1 MATGGDEMQD
11 TTDAATIYQ
20 RPAELLQW
28 LLRFNTT
35 NPPGAEGPCI
45 EYIRFVL
52 AAAGIESTILALDP
66 DRPNLIARISGA
78 GAAPPLLLY
87 GHVDVVTTEGQD
99 WSHAPFAGEI
109 ADGHVWGRGAL
120 DMKGGVAMLLSA
132 FLRVKVE
139 EARLPGDVIFLA
151 LSDEEESGTYG
162 ARFVTEEHRELF
174 DGVRYALG
182 EFGGFSIALGTRRFY
197 PIMVA
202 EKQGCHVRA
211 TVRGPGG
218 HGSLPMRGGTMAR
231 LARLLHTLDRNRLPV
246 HITPVTRAMI
256 EAVAKTLPTPNG
268 PLLRQLLAPRL
279 TDRIL
284 DALGER
290 GKLFDPLLHNTVNA
304 TIVRGGEKGNVIP
317 SEVTVDM
324 DGRILPGYTQDE
336 LLRELRALVGSDV
349 ELEAVEYDISAPTAP
364 DMALFET
371 LGGVLREADPE
382 GIPIPYMMSGVTDG
396 RFFARLGIQ
405 TYGFTP
411 MRLPPDFAFT
421 SLIHAADERVP
432 VEAVSFGAD
441 GVYQALLR
449 FGAK

>member
-1 MATGGDEMQD
+1 MAMGGETMQD
-11 TTDAATIYQ
+11 PADAATIYQ

-66 DRPNLIARISGA
+66 DRPNLIARLPGA
-78 GAAPPLLLY
+78 GDAPPLLLY
-87 GHVDVVTTEGQD
+87 GHVDVVTTDEQD
-99 WSHAPFAGEI
+99 WTHPPFAGEI
-109 ADGHVWGRGAL
+109 ADGYIWGRGAL
-120 DMKGGVAMLLSA
+120 DMKGGVAMMLAALLRA
-132 FLRVKVE
+132 KVE

-151 LSDEEESGTYG
+151 LSDEENSGTYG
-162 ARFVTEEHRELF
+162 ARFLTEEHRDLF

-182 EFGGFSIALGTRRFY
+182 EFGGFSLALGSRRFY

-246 HITPVTRAMI
+246 HITPVVRAMI
-256 EAVAKTLPTPNG
+256 EAVAKTLPTLNG
-268 PLLRQLLAPRL
+268 PMLRQLLNARL
-279 TDRIL
+279 TDRVL
-284 DALGER
+284 DAMGER

-304 TIVRGGEKGNVIP
+304 TVVRGGEKGNVIP
-317 SEVTVDM
+317 SEATVDM

-336 LLRELRALVGSDV
+336 LLRELRALLGPDV
-349 ELEAVEYDISAPTAP
+349 ELTAVEYDISAPTAP
-364 DMALFET
+364 DMTLFET
-371 LGGVLREADPE
+371 LGGILREADPE
-382 GIPIPYMMSGVTDG
+382 GIPIPYMLAAVTDG

-441 GVYQALLR
+441 AVYRALLC
-449 FGAK
+449 FGAR

>member
-1 MATGGDEMQD
+1 MQD
-11 TTDAATIYQ
+11 TADAVTIYQ

-66 DRPNLIARISGA
+66 DRPNLIARIPGA
-78 GAAPPLLLY
+78 GDAPPLLLY

-99 WSHAPFAGEI
+99 WTHLPFAGEI
-109 ADGHVWGRGAL
+109 AEGYVWGRGAL

-132 FLRVKVE
+132 FLHAKAE
-139 EARLPGDVIFLA
+139 EARLPGDVSFLA
-151 LSDEEESGTYG
+151 ISDEEESGTYG
-162 ARFVTEEHRELF
+162 ARFLTEEHRDLF

-182 EFGGFSIALGTRRFY
+182 EFGGFSLTFGSHRFY

-218 HGSLPMRGGTMAR
+218 HGSLPMRGGTMAQ
-231 LARLLHTLDRNRLPV
+231 LGRLLQTLDRNRLPV

-256 EAVAKTLPTPNG
+256 EAVAKALPTPNG
-268 PLLRQLLAPRL
+268 PLLRQLLTPRL

-317 SEVTVDM
+317 SEVAVDM

-336 LLRELRALVGSDV
+336 LLRELRALLGSDV
-349 ELEAVEYDISAPTAP
+349 ELEAVEYDISAAAAP
-364 DMALFET
+364 DMDLFET
-371 LGGVLREADPE
+371 LGGALREADPE
-382 GIPIPYMMSGVTDG
+382 GIPIPYMMAGVTDG

-411 MRLPPDFAFT
+411 MRLSPDFAFT
-421 SLIHAADERVP
+421 TLIHAADERVP
-432 VEAVSFGAD
+432 VEAIGFGAD
-441 GVYQALLR
+441 AVYQALIR
-449 FGAK
+449 FDAK

>member
-1 MATGGDEMQD
+1 
-11 TTDAATIYQ
+11 
-20 RPAELLQW
+20 LLQW

-304 TIVRGGEKGNVIP
+304 TIVRGGAKINVVP
-317 SEVTVDM
+317 SEIELEL
-324 DGRILPGYTQDE
+324 DGRSLPGSSPEQLIGE
-336 LLRELRALVGSDV
+336 LHDLVGEDV
-349 ELEAVEYDISAPTAP
+349 EIELVRHDPGPSEP
-364 DMALFET
+364 DLNLFET
-371 LGGVLREADPE
+371 LAGVIRELDPD
-382 GIPIPYMMSGVTDG
+382 GIPLPLLQIGVTDG
-396 RFFARLGIQ
+396 RFVSRAGVQ
-405 TYGFTP
+405 TYGFLP
-411 MRLPPDFAFT
+411 MRLPEDFAFAT
-421 SLIHAADERVP
+421 LLHAADERIPADAVEFGA
-432 VEAVSFGAD
+432 EAVWRTI
-441 GVYQALLR
+441 QR
-449 FGAK
+449 FH

>member
-1 MATGGDEMQD
+1 MQD
-11 TTDAATIYQ
+11 TADAATIYQ

-52 AAAGIESTILALDP
+52 AAAGVESTIVALDP
-66 DRPNLIARISGA
+66 DRPNLIARIPGA
-78 GAAPPLLLY
+78 GSAPPLLLY

-99 WSHAPFAGEI
+99 WTHPPFAGEI
-109 ADGHVWGRGAL
+109 ADGYVWGRGAL

-132 FLRVKVE
+132 FLRAKAE
-139 EARLPGDVIFLA
+139 QARLPGDVMFLA
-151 LSDEEESGTYG
+151 LSDEEESGTFG
-162 ARFVTEEHRELF
+162 ARFVTEEHRDLL

-182 EFGGFSIALGTRRFY
+182 EIGGFSLALGPRRFY
-197 PIMVA
+197 PVMVA

-231 LARLLHTLDRNRLPV
+231 LARLLQTLDRNRLPV
-246 HITPVTRAMI
+246 HITPVARAMI
-256 EAVAKTLPTPNG
+256 EAMAKTLPAANG
-268 PLLRQLLAPRL
+268 PLLRQLLNARL

-336 LLRELRALVGSDV
+336 LLRELRALLGAEV
-349 ELEAVEYDISAPTAP
+349 ELEAVEYDIAAPAAP
-364 DMALFET
+364 DLGMFET
-371 LGGVLREADPE
+371 LGGILREADPE
-382 GIPIPYMMSGVTDG
+382 GIPIPYMMAGVTDG

-411 MRLPPDFAFT
+411 MRLPPDFAFA
-421 SLIHAADERVP
+421 SLIHAADERIP

-441 GVYQALLR
+441 AVYQALLR

>member
-1 MATGGDEMQD
+1 MATGGETMQD
-11 TTDAATIYQ
+11 TADAATIYQ

-35 NPPGAEGPCI
+35 NPPGSEGPCI

-52 AAAGIESTILALDP
+52 AAAGIESTILARDP
-66 DRPNLIARISGA
+66 DRPNLIARIAGA
-78 GAAPPLLLY
+78 GDAPPLLLY

-99 WSHAPFAGEI
+99 WTHPPFAGET
-109 ADGHVWGRGAL
+109 ADGYVWGRGAL
-120 DMKGGVAMLLSA
+120 DMKGGVAMMLAA
-132 FLRVKVE
+132 FLRATTE

-151 LSDEEESGTYG
+151 LSDEEESGTNG

-174 DGVRYALG
+174 DGVRHAVG

-246 HITPVTRAMI
+246 HITPVVRAMI

-268 PLLRQLLAPRL
+268 PLLRQLLNVRL
-279 TDRIL
+279 TDRVL
-284 DALGER
+284 DAMGER

-336 LLRELRALVGSDV
+336 LLRELRALLGPDV

-371 LGGVLREADPE
+371 LGGILREADPE

-432 VEAVSFGAD
+432 VEAISFGAD
-441 GVYQALLR
+441 AVYQALLR

>member
-336 LLRELRALVGSDV
+336 LLRELRALVGSDI

>member
-1 MATGGDEMQD
+1 MQD
-11 TTDAATIYQ
+11 TADAATIYQ
-20 RPAELLQW
+20 RPEELRQW

-52 AAAGIESTILALDP
+52 SAAGIESTLLALDP
-66 DRPNLIARISGA
+66 DRPNLIARIPGA
-78 GAAPPLLLY
+78 GSAPPLLLY

-99 WSHAPFAGEI
+99 WTHPPFAGEI
-109 ADGHVWGRGAL
+109 ADGYVWGRGAL

-132 FLRVKVE
+132 FLRAKVE
-139 EARLPGDVIFLA
+139 QARLPGDVIFLA
-151 LSDEEESGTYG
+151 LSDEEESGTCG
-162 ARFVTEEHRELF
+162 AQFLTEEHRALF
-174 DGVRYALG
+174 EGVRYALG
-182 EFGGFSIALGTRRFY
+182 EFGGFSLSLGPRRFY
-197 PIMVA
+197 PVMVA

-231 LARLLHTLDRNRLPV
+231 LARLLHTLDRSRLPV
-246 HITPVTRAMI
+246 HITPVVRAMI
-256 EAVAKTLPTPNG
+256 EAVAKTLPTVNG
-268 PLLRQLLAPRL
+268 PLLRQLLNARL
-279 TDRIL
+279 TDRVL
-284 DALGER
+284 DAMGER

-349 ELEAVEYDISAPTAP
+349 ELEAVEYDISAAAAP
-364 DMALFET
+364 DMSLFET
-371 LGGVLREADPE
+371 LGGILREADPE

-441 GVYQALLR
+441 AVYQALLR

>member
-1 MATGGDEMQD
+1 VSDVV
-11 TTDAATIYQ
+11 
-20 RPAELLQW
+20 ELLRD
-28 LLRFNTT
+28 LLRFDTT
-35 NPPGAEGPCI
+35 NPPGNEGACI
-45 EYIRFVL
+45 AYVKQL
-52 AAAGIESTILALDP
+52 LDDAGVESRIVAKD
-66 DRPNLIARISGA
+66 DARPNLIARIPSSGD
-78 GAAPPLLLY
+78 APPLLLY
-87 GHVDVVTTEGQD
+87 GHVDVVQTAGQD
-99 WSHAPFAGEI
+99 WTHPPFAAELV
-109 ADGHVWGRGAL
+109 DGVVWGRGAL

-132 FLRVKVE
+132 FLRAKVE

-162 ARFVTEEHRELF
+162 ARFLTEEHRDLF

-182 EFGGFSIALGTRRFY
+182 EFGGFSFTFGSHCFY

-231 LARLLHTLDRNRLPV
+231 LAKLLQTLDRNRLPV
-246 HITPVTRAMI
+246 HITLVPRDMI
-256 EAVAKTLPTPNG
+256 TAVAKTLPTPNG
-268 PLLRQLLAPRL
+268 PLLRQLLNERL

-290 GKLFDPLLHNTVNA
+290 GKPFDPLLHNTVNA

-349 ELEAVEYDISAPTAP
+349 ELVAMEYDISAPTAP

-371 LGGVLREADPE
+371 LAGILREADPE

-441 GVYQALLR
+441 AVYQALLH

>member
-371 LGGVLREADPE
+371 MGGVLREADPE

>member
-1 MATGGDEMQD
+1 MQD
-11 TTDAATIYQ
+11 TADAATIYQ

-66 DRPNLIARISGA
+66 DRPTLIARIAGA
-78 GAAPPLLLY
+78 GDAPPLLLY

-99 WSHAPFAGEI
+99 WTHSPFAGEI
-109 ADGHVWGRGAL
+109 VDEYVWGRGAL

-132 FLRVKVE
+132 FLRAKAE

-162 ARFVTEEHRELF
+162 ARFITEEHRDLF

-182 EFGGFSIALGTRRFY
+182 EFGGFSIALGARRFY

-211 TVRGPGG
+211 TVHGPGG

-268 PLLRQLLAPRL
+268 PLLRQLFNARL
-279 TDRIL
+279 TDRVL
-284 DALGER
+284 DAMDER

-336 LLRELRALVGSDV
+336 LLRELRALLGSDV
-349 ELEAVEYDISAPTAP
+349 ELEAVEYDIAAPAAP
-364 DMALFET
+364 DMELFET
-371 LGGVLREADPE
+371 LGGILREADPE
-382 GIPIPYMMSGVTDG
+382 GIPIPYMMPGVTDG

-411 MRLPPDFAFT
+411 MLLPPGFAFT

-441 GVYQALLR
+441 AVYQALLR

>member
-1 MATGGDEMQD
+1 
-11 TTDAATIYQ
+11 
-20 RPAELLQW
+20 
-28 LLRFNTT
+28 
-35 NPPGAEGPCI
+35 
-45 EYIRFVL
+45 
-52 AAAGIESTILALDP
+52 
-66 DRPNLIARISGA
+66 
-78 GAAPPLLLY
+78 
-87 GHVDVVTTEGQD
+87 VDVVTTEGQD
-99 WSHAPFAGEI
+99 WTHPPFAGEI
-109 ADGHVWGRGAL
+109 VDGFVWGRGAL

-132 FLRVKVE
+132 FLRAKVE

-162 ARFVTEEHRELF
+162 ARFLTEEHRDLF

-182 EFGGFSIALGTRRFY
+182 EFGGFSLTFGSHRFY

-218 HGSLPMRGGTMAR
+218 HGSLPMRGGTMAQ
-231 LARLLHTLDRNRLPV
+231 LGRLLQTLDRNRLPV

-256 EAVAKTLPTPNG
+256 EAVAKALPTPNG
-268 PLLRQLLAPRL
+268 PLLRQLLTPRL

-317 SEVTVDM
+317 SEVAVDM

-336 LLRELRALVGSDV
+336 LLRELRALLGSDV
-349 ELEAVEYDISAPTAP
+349 ELEAVEYDISAAAAP
-364 DMALFET
+364 DMDLFET
-371 LGGVLREADPE
+371 LGGALREADPE
-382 GIPIPYMMSGVTDG
+382 GIPIPYMMAGVTDG

-411 MRLPPDFAFT
+411 MRLSPDFAFT
-421 SLIHAADERVP
+421 TLIHAADERVP
-432 VEAVSFGAD
+432 VEAIGFGAD
-441 GVYQALLR
+441 AVYQALIR
-449 FGAK
+449 FDAK

>member
-1 MATGGDEMQD
+1 MQD
-11 TTDAATIYQ
+11 TTEATTIYQ

-35 NPPGAEGPCI
+35 NPPGDEAACI

-52 AAAGIESTILALDP
+52 AAAGIESTILARDP
-66 DRPNLIARISGA
+66 ARPNLIARIAGSGQ
-78 GAAPPLLLY
+78 AAPLLLY
-87 GHVDVVTTEGQD
+87 GHVDVVTTEEQD
-99 WSHAPFAGEI
+99 WTHPPFAGEI
-109 ADGHVWGRGAL
+109 ADGFVWGRGAL
-120 DMKGGVAMLLSA
+120 DMKGGVAMLLAS
-132 FLRVKVE
+132 FLRAKAE
-139 EARLPGDVIFLA
+139 EASLPGDVIFLA
-151 LSDEEESGTYG
+151 LCDEENSGVHG
-162 ARFVTEEHRELF
+162 ARYLTEEHRDLF

-182 EFGGFSIALGTRRFY
+182 EFGGFTLALGTRRFY

-231 LARLLHTLDRNRLPV
+231 LARLLQTLDRNRLPV
-246 HITPVTRAMI
+246 HITPIPREMI
-256 EAVAKTLPTPNG
+256 DAVAKTLPTPNG
-268 PLLRQLLAPRL
+268 PLLSQLLTPRL
-279 TDRIL
+279 TDRII

-336 LLRELRALVGSDV
+336 LLSELRALVGPDV
-349 ELEAVEYDISAPTAP
+349 ELEAVEYDISAPAAL
-364 DMALFET
+364 DMGLFET
-371 LGGVLREADPE
+371 LGSILRAADPE
-382 GIPIPYMMSGVTDG
+382 GIPIPYLFPAVSDG
-396 RFFARLGIQ
+396 RFFTRLGIQ

-411 MRLPPDFAFT
+411 MRLPPDFDFT
-421 SLIHAADERVP
+421 SLIHAADERIP
-432 VEAVSFGAD
+432 VEALSFGAD
-441 GVYQALLR
+441 AVYQALLR
-449 FGAK
+449 FGS

>member
-1 MATGGDEMQD
+1 MQD
-11 TTDAATIYQ
+11 PADAATIYQ

-35 NPPGAEGPCI
+35 NPPGAEGSCI

-52 AAAGIESTILALDP
+52 AAAGIESTILVLDP
-66 DRPNLIARISGA
+66 DRPNLIARIPGA
-78 GAAPPLLLY
+78 GDAPPLLLY

-99 WSHAPFAGEI
+99 WTHPPFAGEI
-109 ADGHVWGRGAL
+109 ADGYIWGRGAL

-132 FLRVKVE
+132 FLRAKVE

-162 ARFVTEEHRELF
+162 ARFLTEEHRDLF

-182 EFGGFSIALGTRRFY
+182 EFGGFSLTFGSHCFY

-218 HGSLPMRGGTMAR
+218 HGALPMRGGTMAR
-231 LARLLHTLDRNRLPV
+231 LAKLLQTLDRNRLPV
-246 HITPVTRAMI
+246 HITPVPRDMI
-256 EAVAKTLPTPNG
+256 TAVAKTLPTPNG
-268 PLLRQLLAPRL
+268 PLLRQLLNERL

-411 MRLPPDFAFT
+411 MRLPPEFAFT

-441 GVYQALLR
+441 AVYQALLR
-449 FGAK
+449 FGEK

>member
-1 MATGGDEMQD
+1 MQD
-11 TTDAATIYQ
+11 TADAATIYQ

-52 AAAGIESTILALDP
+52 AAAGIESTIIALDP
-66 DRPNLIARISGA
+66 DRPNVIARIRGA
-78 GAAPPLLLY
+78 GEAPPLLLY
-87 GHVDVVTTEGQD
+87 GHVDVVTTERQD
-99 WSHAPFAGEI
+99 WTHPPFAGEI
-109 ADGHVWGRGAL
+109 VDGYVWGRGAL
-120 DMKGGVAMLLSA
+120 DMKGGVAMLLAA
-132 FLRVKVE
+132 FLRAKAE
-139 EARLPGDVIFLA
+139 EAPLPGDVIFLA
-151 LSDEEESGTYG
+151 LSDEENSGTYG
-162 ARFVTEEHRELF
+162 AQFLTEEHRELF

-182 EFGGFSIALGTRRFY
+182 EFGGFSLALGPRRFY

-231 LARLLHTLDRNRLPV
+231 LAQLLHTLDRNRLPV
-246 HITPVTRAMI
+246 HITPVVRAMI
-256 EAVAKTLPTPNG
+256 EAVAKTLPTVNG
-268 PLLRQLLAPRL
+268 PLLRQLLNARL
-279 TDRIL
+279 TDRVL
-284 DALGER
+284 DAMGER
-290 GKLFDPLLHNTVNA
+290 GKIFDPLLHNTVNA
-304 TIVRGGEKGNVIP
+304 TIVRGGEQGNVIP

-336 LLRELRALVGSDV
+336 LLRELRTLVGSDV
-349 ELEAVEYDISAPTAP
+349 ELEAVEYDISAPAAP
-364 DMALFET
+364 DMGLFEM
-371 LGGVLREADPE
+371 LGSILREVDPE

-432 VEAVSFGAD
+432 VEAVNFGAD
-441 GVYQALLR
+441 AVYQALLR

>member
-1 MATGGDEMQD
+1 MMQD
-11 TTDAATIYQ
+11 TADAATTYQ

-35 NPPGAEGPCI
+35 NPPGAEEPCI

-52 AAAGIESTILALDP
+52 SAAGIESTVLALDP
-66 DRPNLIARISGA
+66 DRPNLIARIPGA
-78 GAAPPLLLY
+78 GSAPPLLLY

-99 WSHAPFAGEI
+99 WTHPPFAGEI
-109 ADGHVWGRGAL
+109 ADGYVWGRGAL
-120 DMKGGVAMLLSA
+120 DMKGGVAMLLAA
-132 FLRVKVE
+132 FLRAKVE
-139 EARLPGDVIFLA
+139 QARLPGDVIFLA
-151 LSDEEESGTYG
+151 LSDEEENATYG
-162 ARFVTEEHRELF
+162 ARFVTEEHRDLF

-182 EFGGFSIALGTRRFY
+182 EFGGFSIALGPRRFY

-231 LARLLHTLDRNRLPV
+231 LARLLQTLDRNRLPV
-246 HITPVTRAMI
+246 HITPVVRAMI
-256 EAVAKTLPTPNG
+256 EAVAKTLPAANG
-268 PLLRQLLAPRL
+268 PLLRQLLNARL

-317 SEVTVDM
+317 SEVAVDM
-324 DGRILPGYTQDE
+324 DGRILPGYTQED
-336 LLRELRALVGSDV
+336 LLRELRALLGAEV
-349 ELEAVEYDISAPTAP
+349 ELEAVEFDISAPAEP
-364 DMALFET
+364 EMGLFET
-371 LGGVLREADPE
+371 LAGILREADPE

-411 MRLPPDFAFT
+411 MRLAPDFAFT
-421 SLIHAADERVP
+421 SLIHAADERIP

-441 GVYQALLR
+441 AVYQALLR

>member
-1 MATGGDEMQD
+1 MQD

-52 AAAGIESTILALDP
+52 AAAGIESTVLALDP
-66 DRPNLIARISGA
+66 DRPNLIARLRGA

-87 GHVDVVTTEGQD
+87 GHVDVVTTEAQD
-99 WSHAPFAGEI
+99 WTHPPFAGEI
-109 ADGHVWGRGAL
+109 ADGYVWGRGAL
-120 DMKGGVAMLLSA
+120 DMKSGVAMMLAA
-132 FLRVKVE
+132 FLRAKAA

-151 LSDEEESGTYG
+151 LSDEEESGTNG

-174 DGVRYALG
+174 DGVRHAIG
-182 EFGGFSIALGTRRFY
+182 EFGGFSIALDPRRFY

-231 LARLLHTLDRNRLPV
+231 LARLLQTFDRNRLPV
-246 HITPVTRAMI
+246 HITPVVRAMI
-256 EAVAKTLPTPNG
+256 EAVAKALPTPNG
-268 PLLRQLLAPRL
+268 PLLRQLLNPRL
-279 TDRIL
+279 TDRVL
-284 DALGER
+284 DLMGER

-336 LLRELRALVGSDV
+336 LLRELRALLGSDV

-371 LGGVLREADPE
+371 LGAILREADPE

-421 SLIHAADERVP
+421 ALIHAADERVP
-432 VEAVSFGAD
+432 IEAVSFGAD
-441 GVYQALLR
+441 AVYQALLR
-449 FGAK
+449 CAAK

>member
-1 MATGGDEMQD
+1 MQD

-66 DRPNLIARISGA
+66 DRPNLIARIPGSGD
-78 GAAPPLLLY
+78 APPLLLY

-99 WSHAPFAGEI
+99 WTRPPFAGEI
-109 ADGHVWGRGAL
+109 VDGYVWGRGAL
-120 DMKGGVAMLLSA
+120 DMKGGVAMMLSA
-132 FLRVKVE
+132 FLRAKAE

-162 ARFVTEEHRELF
+162 ARFITEEHRDLF

-246 HITPVTRAMI
+246 HITPVVRAMI

-268 PLLRQLLAPRL
+268 PLLCQLLTPRL

-349 ELEAVEYDISAPTAP
+349 ELEAVEYDISASAAP
-364 DMALFET
+364 DMTLFEA
-371 LGGVLREADPE
+371 LGGILREADPE

-441 GVYQALLR
+441 AVYQALLR

>member
-1 MATGGDEMQD
+1 MQD

-66 DRPNLIARISGA
+66 DRPNLLARIPGA
-78 GAAPPLLLY
+78 GDAPPLLLY

-99 WSHAPFAGEI
+99 WTHPPFAGEI
-109 ADGHVWGRGAL
+109 ADGFVWGRGAL
-120 DMKGGVAMLLSA
+120 DMKGGVAMLLAA
-132 FLRVKVE
+132 FLRAKTE
-139 EARLPGDVIFLA
+139 GARLPGDVIFLA

-162 ARFVTEEHRELF
+162 ARFVTEEHRDLF
-174 DGVRYALG
+174 DGVRHALG
-182 EFGGFSIALGTRRFY
+182 EFGGFSITLGPRRFY

-202 EKQGCHVRA
+202 EKQGCDVRA

-218 HGSLPMRGGTMAR
+218 HGALPMRGGTMAR
-231 LARLLHTLDRNRLPV
+231 LARLLPTLDRNRLPV
-246 HITPVTRAMI
+246 HITPVVRAMI

-268 PLLRQLLAPRL
+268 PLLRQLLNTRL
-279 TDRIL
+279 TDRVL
-284 DALGER
+284 DAMGER

-349 ELEAVEYDISAPTAP
+349 ELEAIEYDISAPAAQ

-411 MRLPPDFAFT
+411 MRLPTDFAFT

-441 GVYQALLR
+441 AVYQALLR
-449 FGAK
+449 FGVK